1 MSHCDA
7 LMRISK
13 RHNKNLYVGGA
24 VGDWLQVA
32 TMSIK
37 VGMEGGTVKVVLCAC
52 TGRCQDGCGHFE
64 TMEEEFGRNRCV
76 RNQPFEDH
84 GFDL

>member
-7 LMRISK
+7 FMRILE
-13 RHNKNLYVGGA
+13 RYNKNLYVGGVV
-24 VGDWLQVA
+24 VGCLQVT
-32 TMSIK
+32 TMSFKI
-37 VGMEGGTVKVVLCAC
+37 GMEGGTVKVVLCAC

-76 RNQPFEDH
+76 RN
-84 GFDL
+84 